1 MSTPFDSVVDRIAG
15 ERYHNQRRQIHSDL
29 ASQGI
34 VRDLEENCGTLRAD
48 IDSGQIRTWLNS
60 KTPGARGRKIDLL
73 MGEAA
78 GDGKPDLR
86 KLRICVENK
95 SVWTAHRN
103 VDARYDD
110 LNDAL
115 QVIHSVKSEAVLVAT
130 VIVGV
135 ATRVLNV
142 ADQVKKHYRKDT
154 EKFANYVLPRLSS
167 GDLTLWDEF
176 QFAIS
181 ENDPRDAQKTIEK
194 FRSLPTRPIG
204 QTHVKGY
211 DFVLL
216 VPVFVDNVNPP
227 RIERTNTLGIDV
239 DAEYAR
245 MIDRICRAYSVR
257 FKD

>member
-1 MSTPFDSVVDRIAG
+1 MSTPFDLVVERIAS

-29 ASQGI
+29 VSQGV
-34 VRDLEENCGTLRAD
+34 VRDLAEKCETLRAD
-48 IDSGQIRTWLNS
+48 IDLGRVRTWLNS

-73 MGEAA
+73 IGEAA
-78 GDGKPDLR
+78 PDGKPDLH

-135 ATRVLNV
+135 APRVLNV
-142 ADQVKKHYRKDT
+142 ADQVKKHYRNDP
-154 EKFANYVLPRLSS
+154 EKFAEYVLPRLSS
-167 GDLTLWDEF
+167 GDPTLWDEF

-181 ENDPRDAQKTIEK
+181 ENDPRDARKTIEK
-194 FRSLPTRPIG
+194 FRSLPTRPPG
-204 QTHVKGY
+204 HTHLRGY
-211 DFVLL
+211 DFILL
-216 VPVFVDNVNPP
+216 VPVFVDNVNRP
-227 RIERTNTLGIDV
+227 RIEREHALGIDV
-239 DAEYAR
+239 DAEYSR
-245 MIDRICRAYSVR
+245 MIDRICRAYAVR